1 MAKHLMAALLG
12 LLVACGGSQPSTKQV
27 DKAPAECAPTDCGAE
42 PPISPAVCP
51 EGAAISS
58 SCTRAASGTC
68 ERKISCDGKD
78 AAAAVESAPPQ
89 P

>member
-1 MAKHLMAALLG
+1 MMKHLMAALLG
-12 LLVACGGSQPSTKQV
+12 LVVGCGGGQPNTKQV
-27 DKAPAECAPTDCGAE
+27 DKPPAECAPTDCGAE

-58 SCTRAASGTC
+58 SCTRAAAGTC
-68 ERKISCDGKD
+68 ERKILCDGKEAT
-78 AAAAVESAPPQ
+78 AAALPQ